1 MEWRSDSGGDP
12 ITCSSWAAVVAISR
26 RRWASGPEGAT
37 RERALVVRWNPALA
51 AAQDL
56 SIRIELLDR
65 LVEAQAATA
74 AEGEVEP
81 RE

>member
-1 MEWRSDSGGDP
+1 M
-12 ITCSSWAAVVAISR
+12 AISR
-26 RRWASGPEGAT
+26 RRLVSAPEGAT

-56 SIRIELLDR
+56 SIRIELLGR
-65 LVEAQAATA
+65 LVAAPAATVV
-74 AEGEVEP
+74 EGAVEP